1 MKRLGPGKLLVAV
14 VAVAAVA
21 MGVDALADLTQDR
34 ADSVPAGSRSEIV
47 LEVSSRDRTGSDR
60 LSAQGLWGACQ
71 GTVRHRLAEPG
82 VVEVTD
88 GRFRLVTEPAL
99 GEHSWRR
106 LQGCLEDTTLD
117 KVKAHVVSKRDIA
130 PEAMSEPPG

>member
-1 MKRLGPGKLLVAV
+1 MKRALAVMILVAALV
-14 VAVAAVA
+14 I
-21 MGVDALADLTQDR
+21 GVDVLADLTQDR
-34 ADSVPAGSRSEIV
+34 PDRALPGTRSEIV
-47 LEVSSRDRTGSDR
+47 LDLKSRDRGGSAL

-82 VVEVTD
+82 VVEVSE
-88 GRFRLVTEPAL
+88 GRFRLVTDPAL

-117 KVKAHVVSKRDIA
+117 KVKAHVVTKRDIGPA
-130 PEAMSEPPG
+130 PLVTQTP

>member
-1 MKRLGPGKLLVAV
+1 MRRSLLVAL
-14 VAVAAVA
+14 AVAALVA
-21 MGVDALADLTQDR
+21 GVDLLADLTQDR
-34 ADSVPAGSRSEIV
+34 PDRVVPGSRSEILIDV
-47 LEVSSRDRTGSDR
+47 ESRDRGGSNL
-60 LSAQGLWGACQ
+60 LSTQGLWGACQ

-82 VVEVTD
+82 VVQVSD

-117 KVKAHVVSKRDIA
+117 KVKAHVVSKRDTA
-130 PEAMSEPPG
+130 PSP

>member
-1 MKRLGPGKLLVAV
+1 MKRALLLLG
-14 VAVAAVA
+14 AAFAIA
-21 MGVDALADLTQDR
+21 MGVDGLADLTQDR
-34 ADSVPAGSRSEIV
+34 ADHVLPGTRSEIV
-47 LEVSSRDRTGSDR
+47 LDLKSRDRGGSAL

-71 GTVRHRLAEPG
+71 GTVRHRLAAPG

-130 PEAMSEPPG
+130 PEVMSEPAG

>member
-1 MKRLGPGKLLVAV
+1 MKRALVLLVA
-14 VAVAAVA
+14 ALALAL
-21 MGVDALADLTQDR
+21 GVDGLADLTQDR
-34 ADSVPAGSRSEIV
+34 PDRVLAGTRSEIV
-47 LEVSSRDRTGSDR
+47 LDLRSRDRGGSAL

-82 VVEVTD
+82 VIEVAE

-130 PEAMSEPPG
+130 PEGMP

>member
-1 MKRLGPGKLLVAV
+1 MKRALLVL
-14 VAVAAVA
+14 VAAVVLS

-34 ADSVPAGSRSEIV
+34 ADRVLPGSRSEVV
-47 LEVSSRDRTGSDR
+47 LDLKSRDRGGSAL

-130 PEAMSEPPG
+130 PEVMAEPAG

>member
-1 MKRLGPGKLLVAV
+1 MKRALLIAI
-14 VAVAAVA
+14 AVAAIIA
-21 MGVDALADLTQDR
+21 GVDVLADLTQDR
-34 ADSVPAGSRSEIV
+34 PDRVVPGSRSEIV
-47 LEVSSRDRTGSDR
+47 LAVESRDRGGSAL

-71 GTVRHRLAEPG
+71 GTVHHRLAEPG
-82 VVEVTD
+82 VVEVSG
-88 GRFRLVTEPAL
+88 GRFRILTEPAL

-130 PEAMSEPPG
+130 PTNYTP

>member
-1 MKRLGPGKLLVAV
+1 MKRALAVMILVAALV
-14 VAVAAVA
+14 I
-21 MGVDALADLTQDR
+21 GVDVLADLTQDR
-34 ADSVPAGSRSEIV
+34 PDRALPGTRSEIV
-47 LEVSSRDRTGSDR
+47 LDLKSRDRGGSAL

-82 VVEVTD
+82 VVEVSE
-88 GRFRLVTEPAL
+88 GRFRLVTDPAL

-117 KVKAHVVSKRDIA
+117 KVKAHVVTKRDIGPA
-130 PEAMSEPPG
+130 ASP

>member
-1 MKRLGPGKLLVAV
+1 MKRAVLLLVAAL
-14 VAVAAVA
+14 AVAL
-21 MGVDALADLTQDR
+21 GVDGLADLTQDR
-34 ADSVPAGSRSEIV
+34 PDHVIPGSRSEIV
-47 LEVSSRDRTGSDR
+47 LDLQSRDRGGSAM

-82 VVEVTD
+82 VIEVSD

-117 KVKAHVVSKRDIA
+117 KVKAHVVSKRDIP
-130 PEAMSEPPG
+130 PESDPAARH

>member
-1 MKRLGPGKLLVAV
+1 MKRALAVVVLVA
-14 VAVAAVA
+14 ALAI
-21 MGVDALADLTQDR
+21 GVDVLADLTQDR
-34 ADSVPAGSRSEIV
+34 PDRVLPGTRSEIV
-47 LEVSSRDRTGSDR
+47 LDLKSRDRGGSAL

-82 VVEVTD
+82 VVELSE

-117 KVKAHVVSKRDIA
+117 KVKAHVVTKRDIGPA
-130 PEAMSEPPG
+130 ASP

>member
-1 MKRLGPGKLLVAV
+1 MKRALVLLGAAL
-14 VAVAAVA
+14 AVAI
-21 MGVDALADLTQDR
+21 GVDGLADLTQDR
-34 ADSVPAGSRSEIV
+34 PDKVLPGSRSEIV
-47 LEVSSRDRTGSDR
+47 LDLKSRDRGGSAL

-82 VVEVTD
+82 VIEVTD

-117 KVKAHVVSKRDIA
+117 KVKAHVVSKRDI
-130 PEAMSEPPG
+130 PPAEVP

>member
-1 MKRLGPGKLLVAV
+1 MKRALAV
-14 VAVAAVA
+14 VVVVAALAV
-21 MGVDALADLTQDR
+21 GVDVLADLTQDR
-34 ADSVPAGSRSEIV
+34 PDRVLPGTRSEIV
-47 LEVSSRDRTGSDR
+47 LDLKSRDRGGSAL

-82 VVEVTD
+82 VVEVSE

-117 KVKAHVVSKRDIA
+117 KVKAHVVTKRDIG
-130 PEAMSEPPG
+130 PEALP

>member
-1 MKRLGPGKLLVAV
+1 MKRALLLLVA
-14 VAVAAVA
+14 ALALAI
-21 MGVDALADLTQDR
+21 GVDALADLTQDR
-34 ADSVPAGSRSEIV
+34 PDRILAGTRSEIV
-47 LEVSSRDRTGSDR
+47 LDLQSRDRGGSAL

-71 GTVRHRLAEPG
+71 GTVRHRLADPG
-82 VVEVTD
+82 VIEVAE

-99 GEHSWRR
+99 GEHAWRR

-130 PEAMSEPPG
+130 PPAMP

>member
-1 MKRLGPGKLLVAV
+1 MKRALVLLVA
-14 VAVAAVA
+14 ALALAL
-21 MGVDALADLTQDR
+21 GVDGLADLTQDR
-34 ADSVPAGSRSEIV
+34 PDRTQAGTRSEIV
-47 LEVSSRDRTGSDR
+47 LALQSRDRGGSAL

-82 VVEVTD
+82 VIEIAE

-117 KVKAHVVSKRDIA
+117 KVKAHVVSKHDI
-130 PEAMSEPPG
+130 PPPALP

>member
-1 MKRLGPGKLLVAV
+1 MKRALLLLVA
-14 VAVAAVA
+14 ALALAL
-21 MGVDALADLTQDR
+21 GVDGLADLTQDR
-34 ADSVPAGSRSEIV
+34 PDRTQAGTRSEIV
-47 LEVSSRDRTGSDR
+47 LALQSRDRGGSAL

-82 VVEVTD
+82 VIEIAE

-117 KVKAHVVSKRDIA
+117 KVKAHVVSKHDI
-130 PEAMSEPPG
+130 PPPALP

>member
-1 MKRLGPGKLLVAV
+1 MKRALVIA
-14 VAVAAVA
+14 VAVAALVI
-21 MGVDALADLTQDR
+21 GVDVLADLTQDR
-34 ADSVPAGSRSEIV
+34 PDRVLPGSRSEIV
-47 LEVSSRDRTGSDR
+47 LDVQSRDRGGSAL

-82 VVEVTD
+82 VIEVAD
-88 GRFRLVTEPAL
+88 GRFRLITEPAL

-117 KVKAHVVSKRDIA
+117 KVKAHVVSNRDVG
-130 PEAMSEPPG
+130 PPP